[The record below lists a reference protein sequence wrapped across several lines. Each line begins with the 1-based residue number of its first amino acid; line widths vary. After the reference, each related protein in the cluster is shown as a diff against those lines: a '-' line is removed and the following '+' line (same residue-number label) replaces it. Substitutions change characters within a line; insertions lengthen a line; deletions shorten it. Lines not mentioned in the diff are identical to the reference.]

1 MSERTLVQSSQAQ
14 GHPSTEE
21 LSGKT
26 VSETMSS
33 VTVRGMTQSCSDV
46 EKSFCKPE
54 TSQGYSQVDS
64 SVSYP
69 RVGDKYQAV
78 IPPLERALNNR
89 ESRSCYGQLMWDP
102 SVLSA
107 KKVDRYLASVKLVSC
122 HESVS
127 PVGEALDVL
136 HSCSYDV
143 KKAQMEWDTRG
154 LLGVNSINEEFDI
167 DVEAFEEA
175 NQRYPKQF
183 HIIRLLYF
191 PNKTTSELVRFYFYW
206 KLINKNEASSVC
218 VPTKIFLFLRLPSWN
233 RRP

>member
-1 MSERTLVQSSQAQ
+1 
-14 GHPSTEE
+14 
-21 LSGKT
+21 
-26 VSETMSS
+26 
-33 VTVRGMTQSCSDV
+33 
-46 EKSFCKPE
+46 
-54 TSQGYSQVDS
+54 
-64 SVSYP
+64 
-69 RVGDKYQAV
+69 
-78 IPPLERALNNR
+78 
-89 ESRSCYGQLMWDP
+89 MWDP